1 MKEKTHEDGSLQLDI
16 LKKSNKMF
24 LVLKPMK
31 KRQPSQTHK
40 TKPSE
45 PEKELAS
52 WFKALRK
59 NSLNLTQKE
68 LAERA
73 GIPLGTIR
81 YFEQTGRTSLQNFL
95 RIATEL
101 HTLDLFLAL
110 ARGEEPMTFQK
121 IQKEKTISRLQDELA
136 VKRKEATPMEI
147 RKRNAFV
154 VTNAPIRK
162 WRMHGREKWIDAVT
176 HTR

>member
-1 MKEKTHEDGSLQLDI
+1 MSKR
-16 LKKSNKMF
+16 
-24 LVLKPMK
+24 
-31 KRQPSQTHK
+31 RQPPTTEPAQ
-40 TKPSE
+40 
-45 PEKELAS
+45 PEKEIAS

-101 HTLDLFLAL
+101 HALELFLAL

-121 IQKEKTISRLQDELA
+121 IQKEKTISRLRDELA

-147 RKRNAFV
+147 RKRNTFG
-154 VTNAPIRK
+154 VTTAPIRK
-162 WRMHGREKWIDAVT
+162 WRLHGREKWIDTAT
-176 HTR
+176 QTR